1 MTAMQWRIWGLAA
14 AGKFFEGLV
23 VFMTGV
29 ATPLIAREF
38 NMTATEH
45 GLVSAA
51 TLFGILIGAI
61 ALGGLADYF
70 GRKLLFIGEM
80 IIFVVFLVLL
90 TASPSLPWLI
100 VFLFGIGLA
109 LGCDYPTA
117 HLMISESTPSNLRG
131 RLVLSAFG
139 FQALGVLAGTA
150 VGYEVLHNIPD
161 IGAWRW
167 MYATAI
173 VPALAGDHRALL
185 RAGERVMAAVP
196 RPDRGG
202 RADHGG
208 AAATPA
214 ALSPQRQAAIPAPGT
229 IRPTGPHFAPLCGSL
244 QPAQSA
250 GDDSGLGALVS
261 AGSGDL
267 WHRHL
272 HADHPG
278 RRPSAM
284 SPSMPAISPI
294 SSTTTC
300 WRPRGLRSSICCC

>member
-1 MTAMQWRIWGLAA
+1 MTAGEPSREDLGRSVQDYIDERPVWADGTAVASTPMTAMQWRIWALAA

-61 ALGGLADYF
+61 ALGGLADHF

-167 MYATAI
+167 MYASAI
-173 VPALAGDHRALL
+173 VPALLVTIGRFFVLESASWQLSRGRIEEAEQTTASLL
-185 RAGERVMAAVP
+185 RRDPPYPQSVRLDPGLR
-196 RPDRGG
+196 
-202 RADHGG
+202 HH
-208 AAATPA
+208 
-214 ALSPQRQAAIPAPGT
+214 SPH
-229 IRPTGPHFAPLCGSL
+229 GPHLARYAILFNRSNRRATILASVPWFLQDLGTYGSL
-244 QPAQSA
+244 
-250 GDDSGLGALVS
+250 
-261 AGSGDL
+261 
-267 WHRHL
+267 
-272 HADHPG
+272 
-278 RRPSAM
+278 
-284 SPSMPAISPI
+284 
-294 SSTTTC
+294 
-300 WRPRGLRSSICCC
+300 

>member
-1 MTAMQWRIWGLAA
+1 MTAMQWRIWALAA

-61 ALGGLADYF
+61 ALGGLADHF

-167 MYATAI
+167 MYASAI
-173 VPALAGDHRALL
+173 VPALLVTIGRFFVLESASWQLSRGRIEEAEQTTASLL
-185 RAGERVMAAVP
+185 RRDPPYPQSVRLDPGLR
-196 RPDRGG
+196 
-202 RADHGG
+202 HH
-208 AAATPA
+208 
-214 ALSPQRQAAIPAPGT
+214 SPH
-229 IRPTGPHFAPLCGSL
+229 GPHLARYAILFNRSNRRATILASVPWFLQDLGTYGSL
-244 QPAQSA
+244 
-250 GDDSGLGALVS
+250 
-261 AGSGDL
+261 
-267 WHRHL
+267 
-272 HADHPG
+272 
-278 RRPSAM
+278 
-284 SPSMPAISPI
+284 
-294 SSTTTC
+294 
-300 WRPRGLRSSICCC
+300 